1 MILWVNL
8 HGAFILG
15 LALMGLYIVAES
27 SRRLVD
33 PENTR
38 ALSVLEIRKLV
49 LTLALCG
56 AATLANPE
64 GIQLYDYVRTVV
76 LDPGSQQLVAEWR
89 PPRINDF
96 LGFLLFYC
104 PFLLGLL
111 AFIHSRVRPD
121 FTEMMLFFSFAILG
135 LTAIRNAAWFS
146 TITYPLLARY
156 LPLVD
161 LTGLMRLRRF
171 KAIDRLFN
179 SSGDPERESPRMRR
193 VNGLVMAAA
202 VLVLATQSPWLRP
215 RLSGASLLM
224 DQTPVGAADFIEQQ
238 GLTGRM
244 FHSQVFGDYLMWRL
258 WPQQKTFID
267 GRVHL
272 FTMDFLRDYEATIE
286 DPLATNVFAHW
297 NIQYVLL
304 HKTSGKT
311 DGRAIRSMENSAA
324 WKKIYEDEISVM
336 FERIPASLG

>member
-1 MILWVNL
+1 
-8 HGAFILG
+8 
-15 LALMGLYIVAES
+15 
-27 SRRLVD
+27 
-33 PENTR
+33 
-38 ALSVLEIRKLV
+38 
-49 LTLALCG
+49 
-56 AATLANPE
+56 
-64 GIQLYDYVRTVV
+64 
-76 LDPGSQQLVAEWR
+76 
-89 PPRINDF
+89 
-96 LGFLLFYC
+96 
-104 PFLLGLL
+104 
-111 AFIHSRVRPD
+111 
-121 FTEMMLFFSFAILG
+121 
-135 LTAIRNAAWFS
+135 
-146 TITYPLLARY
+146 
-156 LPLVD
+156 
-161 LTGLMRLRRF
+161 
-171 KAIDRLFN
+171 
-179 SSGDPERESPRMRR
+179 
-193 VNGLVMAAA
+193 
-202 VLVLATQSPWLRP
+202 
-215 RLSGASLLM
+215 M